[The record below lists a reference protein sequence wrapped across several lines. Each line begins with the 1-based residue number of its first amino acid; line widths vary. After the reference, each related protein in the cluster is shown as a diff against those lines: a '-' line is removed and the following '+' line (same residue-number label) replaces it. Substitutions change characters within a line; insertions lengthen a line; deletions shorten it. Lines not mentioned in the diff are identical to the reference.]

1 MERIFGVYASR
12 PFNPS
17 IRFAGGT
24 GKTCINNVHARLLCL
39 KLLIPPLVSGGRR
52 EQIPRETPGTFPE
65 EGQNPMTK
73 ATRLRASALAIGAV
87 LAASISTMAEAKTLT
102 ISWWGYNGDK
112 LSANIVE
119 PFKKICGCDI
129 VFETGNNA
137 DRLNKLKLRGGKG
150 VDVIYLTD
158 SYSQIGIAE
167 GLFQKMDAAKLT
179 NLADLYDLA
188 KDPQGGYGPAYT
200 IGRVGIVYDAAKV
213 NPAISSWNDLW
224 REDLKSAITLPGI
237 TTTAGPMVVLQAAK
251 HAGVDAFSDTDKAFA
266 AIEALKPNV
275 AKNYNTGSELVNLIS
290 TGEAK
295 VAIAQDFTLVS
306 MKAAVP
312 TMTWA
317 SLSDGD
323 IATLNTVNIPS
334 GSENVEL
341 AHQFINFILSKDVQ
355 QLEAEQGVDAP
366 VSTKV
371 SLTPEQAKIW
381 TYGADMIAKLNRLDY
396 VKLNEAKTDWIDSWN
411 EIFSK

>member
-1 MERIFGVYASR
+1 
-12 PFNPS
+12 
-17 IRFAGGT
+17 
-24 GKTCINNVHARLLCL
+24 
-39 KLLIPPLVSGGRR
+39 
-52 EQIPRETPGTFPE
+52 
-65 EGQNPMTK
+65 MTK

-112 LSANIVE
+112 LNANIVE

-167 GLFQKMDAAKLT
+167 GLFQKVDAAKLT

-224 REDLKSAITLPGI
+224 REDLKSAVTLPGI

-251 HAGVDAFSDTDKAFA
+251 HAGADAFSNTDKAFA

-323 IATLNTVNIPS
+323 IATLNTVNIPA

-355 QLEAEQGVDAP
+355 QIEAEQGVDAP

-381 TYGADMIAKLNRLDY
+381 TYGADMIAKLNRLGY
-396 VKLNEAKTDWIDSWN
+396 VKLNEAKTDWIDGWN

>member
-1 MERIFGVYASR
+1 
-12 PFNPS
+12 
-17 IRFAGGT
+17 
-24 GKTCINNVHARLLCL
+24 
-39 KLLIPPLVSGGRR
+39 
-52 EQIPRETPGTFPE
+52 
-65 EGQNPMTK
+65 MTK
-73 ATRLRASALAIGAV
+73 AIRLRASALAIGAV

-102 ISWWGYNGDK
+102 ISWWGYNGEK
-112 LSANIVE
+112 LNANIIE

-167 GLFQKMDAAKLT
+167 GLFQKVDAAKLP

-213 NPAISSWNDLW
+213 NPSITSWNDLW
-224 REDLKSAITLPGI
+224 RDDMKGAITLPGI

-251 HAGVDAFSDTDKAFA
+251 HAGADAFSDADKAFA
-266 AIEALKPNV
+266 AIEEMKPNV

-323 IATLNTVNIPS
+323 IATLNTVNIPA

-355 QLEAEQGVDAP
+355 QIEAEQGVDAP

-396 VKLNEAKTDWIDSWN
+396 VKLNDAKTDWIDSWN

>member
-1 MERIFGVYASR
+1 
-12 PFNPS
+12 
-17 IRFAGGT
+17 
-24 GKTCINNVHARLLCL
+24 
-39 KLLIPPLVSGGRR
+39 
-52 EQIPRETPGTFPE
+52 
-65 EGQNPMTK
+65 MTK

-112 LSANIVE
+112 LNANIVE

-167 GLFQKMDAAKLT
+167 GLFQKVDAAKLT

-224 REDLKSAITLPGI
+224 REDLKSAVTLPGI

-251 HAGVDAFSDTDKAFA
+251 HAGADAFSDADKAFA

-323 IATLNTVNIPS
+323 IATLNTVNIPA

-355 QLEAEQGVDAP
+355 QIEAEQGVDAP

-396 VKLNEAKTDWIDSWN
+396 VKLNEAKTDWIDGWN

>member
-1 MERIFGVYASR
+1 
-12 PFNPS
+12 
-17 IRFAGGT
+17 
-24 GKTCINNVHARLLCL
+24 
-39 KLLIPPLVSGGRR
+39 
-52 EQIPRETPGTFPE
+52 
-65 EGQNPMTK
+65 MTK

-396 VKLNEAKTDWIDSWN
+396 VKLNEAKTDWIDGWN